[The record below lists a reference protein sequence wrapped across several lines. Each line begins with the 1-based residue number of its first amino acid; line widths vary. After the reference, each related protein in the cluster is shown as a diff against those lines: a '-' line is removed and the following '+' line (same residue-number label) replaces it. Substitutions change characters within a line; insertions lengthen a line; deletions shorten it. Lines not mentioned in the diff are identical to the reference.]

1 MATRL
6 LAILILL
13 SAPSLADGAAFTSKA
28 DGNWSAV
35 GQTTWNEVGVP
46 GDGDTVTIAT
56 GHDITVDVNTTVG
69 DSPNP
74 AANVIT
80 INGTGTLTVANGVT
94 LTIKGCYRGEDGN
107 FTLGAGSVVEFQ
119 VPSGLRYWFR
129 TGAANADTGKLIIN
143 GTSGSRA
150 AFRSSS
156 GAGIAYIDSQGFT
169 GNSLIQAEY
178 CDFTRIGDAT
188 EDFAEPY
195 CNASGH
201 DFYLR
206 YCTATSCGE
215 LDTAVAVNTN
225 ASFELLDTK
234 WLTTVAS
241 KCAVLD
247 NTAAPAMGKSRSVIG
262 CSFDKPIDIFA
273 AISWTITN
281 TYFADSF
288 AATAGSGS
296 WTLFEDNFIAKTTQ
310 PVTTVYGNVTDCF
323 AYKHSVT
330 NPHFLGMTT
339 ARGLTVS
346 GCVFEHGG
354 SDEQGDCLTAS
365 AASAA
370 YSYTATGNIV
380 LPNSTGG
387 VSGTLMSLLGNANNT
402 WTINHNTYIGK
413 LGATAAIAETYTGH
427 AGMLTS
433 FRSNLA
439 WHPTSATAVVLEDS
453 GTDDAVNDYVT
464 DLGYNGIWNGAATL
478 YALDVA
484 NDVANDL
491 TANDV
496 SGDPQFVDETRDL
509 ASWDASLGGA
519 GTDSAALA
527 RIAADPYLIDDLV
540 TWVKAGFVPTNSAFD
555 GTAHDGGDIGAM
567 SYAPAGVIS
576 PITTAIPGVLY
587 DPLTGT
593 IPGL

>member
-1 MATRL
+1 ML
-6 LAILILL
+6 LLTPA
-13 SAPSLADGAAFTSKA
+13 LADAAAFTSKA
-28 DGNWSAV
+28 DGNWSAS
-35 GQTTWNEVGVP
+35 GQTTWNESGVP
-46 GDGDTVTIAT
+46 GDGDTVTIGA

-69 DSPNP
+69 DSPDP
-74 AANVIT
+74 TPANVIT
-80 INGTGTLTVANGVT
+80 ANTTGSLTVANGVT
-94 LTIKGCYRGEDGN
+94 FTIKGCVQMEDGN
-107 FTLGAGSVVEFQ
+107 FTMGAGSVVEFQ
-119 VPSGLRYWFR
+119 VPTGLRYWFR
-129 TGAANADTGKLIIN
+129 TGKAHSDTSKIIIN
-143 GTSGSRA
+143 GSSGSRA
-150 AFRSSS
+150 AFRSSA
-156 GAGIAYIDSQGFT
+156 GAGIAYIDAQGFFA
-169 GNSLIQAEY
+169 NSLIDAHY

-195 CNASGH
+195 GNAAGQ
-201 DFYLR
+201 DFFLNH
-206 YCTATSCGE
+206 CTLDECGAIDNTSNVHA
-215 LDTAVAVNTN
+215 DAD
-225 ASFELLDTK
+225 FRLLDVKFTD
-234 WLTTVAS
+234 TVAA
-241 KCAVLD
+241 KCVEFQAS
-247 NTAAPAMGKSRSVIG
+247 AAIG
-262 CSFDKPIDIFA
+262 SGVRQFEGVSFDKTCDFFSPMDTTFQ
-273 AISWTITN
+273 N
-281 TYFADSF
+281 VYFTEGF
-288 AATAGSGS
+288 TGTAGTAA
-296 WTLFEDNFIAKTTQ
+296 WDQFEDCFVRKSAQANQNVF
-310 PVTTVYGNVTDCF
+310 GDVTDCYW
-323 AYKHSVT
+323 YKASVD
-330 NPHFLGMTT
+330 NPHFLGPTT
-339 ARGLTVS
+339 GRGLAIS
-346 GCVFEHGG
+346 GVVFEHGG
-354 SDEQGDCLTAS
+354 TQENGDCITAL

-370 YSYTATGNIV
+370 YSYSATNCIV
-380 LPNSTGG
+380 LPNNNGG

-402 WTINHNTYIGK
+402 WTVNHNTYIGK

-439 WHPTSATAVVLEDS
+439 WHPTSATAVILDDS

-464 DLGYNGIWNGAATL
+464 DLGYNGVWNGAATL